1 MASEYFYA
9 RCTVCGGRFETNF
22 FGRRNAKYCPVC
34 RKEVNKQR
42 EKEAYQ
48 KRKKEKKLNNSEKS
62 ENTPLTL
69 SEINALAKENGMTY
83 GQFVAKFPNK

>member
-34 RKEVNKQR
+34 IKEVNKQR

-48 KRKKEKKLNNSEKS
+48 NRKGKKKRNNKETEESGTLTISEVA
-62 ENTPLTL
+62 
-69 SEINALAKENGMTY
+69 ALARENGMSY